1 MPELTDHDILTTL
14 SADFRNLK
22 DSQDIFHKEM
32 KESINDLKN
41 NYASRLDLVEKEIN
55 NSSKVYQAKEVQD
68 KMNELFIKRLTKLEN
83 WKIYYLGGTAIVGIL
98 VAAAWQL
105 FLAYIGKK

>member
-32 KESINDLKN
+32 KESISDLKN
-41 NYASRLDLVEKEIN
+41 NYASRLDLVEN
-55 NSSKVYQAKEVQD
+55 Q
-68 KMNELFIKRLTKLEN
+68 IKTILTKLTSEDKKIKTLQAQVSTEQTEITDMQRQINLLGKEN
-83 WKIYYLGGTAIVGIL
+83 
-98 VAAAWQL
+98 
-105 FLAYIGKK
+105 FN